1 MPAKTARKTASK
13 RGPKDHGRPPARVAR
28 TAEEW
33 ADFQIPPWATN
44 VFLKVQSLRAQMQDH
59 PQPPR
64 LYHYTDVQGLL
75 GIIQSQTLWATHVDY
90 LNDSSEVQYA
100 RRLVVEML
108 TAYEAEAKLDVSRAI
123 LSRARET
130 FDLVAATDLYV
141 LCFCEQGDL
150 LSQWRGYGRGGDG
163 YAIGID
169 AASLVAKRE
178 SMGEFFFGKV
188 EYDSDRQRQLLAL
201 VIETLVSGVAPHVA
215 AEPSATKAAA
225 LDECARLM
233 RRVLWFALVTFK
245 DPTFVSEQEW
255 RVISI
260 LSHRESETRVK
271 LRAAGNRLAP
281 YLDLDFKQSKA
292 LPEGKIPIVEVRHGP
307 TLQPAMAKAGL
318 KLLLRRYGYPDAV
331 VEGSQIPLRV

>member
-1 MPAKTARKTASK
+1 MPAKNAGKT
-13 RGPKDHGRPPARVAR
+13 RRRPRRAEPEAPPVVVPA
-28 TAEEW
+28 TEEEW
-33 ADFQIPPWATN
+33 ADFEVPSWAN
-44 VFLKVQSLRAQMQDH
+44 GVFMEVQNLRARAQDH
-59 PQPPR
+59 PYPPR

-75 GIIQSQTLWATHVDY
+75 GIIQTQTLWATHVDY

-100 RRLVVEML
+100 RRLVIEML
-108 TAYEAEAKLDVSRAI
+108 TTYEAEARLSSTRAV

-130 FDLVAATDLYV
+130 FDLVAATDVYV
-141 LCFCEQGDL
+141 LCFCEDGDL

-169 AASLVAKRE
+169 AGHLVAKRE
-178 SMGEFFFGKV
+178 SMGNFFFGKV
-188 EYDSDRQRQLLAL
+188 EYDPERQRALLAA
-201 VIETLVSGVAPHVA
+201 VIERLVAGVAVHVA
-215 AEPSATKAAA
+215 AASPKAKVAV

-245 DPTFVSEQEW
+245 DPTFASEQEW
-255 RVISI
+255 RVIST
-260 LSHRESETRVK
+260 LSHRESEARVR

-281 YLDLDFKQSKA
+281 YLELDFKPSQEEPS
-292 LPEGKIPIVEVRHGP
+292 GKIPIVEVRHGP

-318 KLLLRRYGYPDAV
+318 KLLLRRYGYPGAG